1 MVRNF
6 AYRHYLKL
14 NTAVGA
20 AVGASLANHKEHSLS
35 TDRSEAKLVLS
46 PLAEMEF
53 TRLGIKQDDTVA
65 VDKLATELGNSYRG
79 AGVIIGALAVGII
92 FCGVTP
98 SALALTSSQAMII
111 GITEIALMIATLF
124 IIFFNRQTKEK
135 WIAIRGQAEHLRYL
149 PLKQAS
155 DLLVTTPLLQNA
167 TALKTD
173 LTKVVIEQKNWNK
186 AKAIQYHAIEHF
198 AQSFTWV
205 GFLVALIFSLLHFV
219 FHQNW
224 FSYFTIGLPVSI
236 GALHATNGFLKIEDL
251 KDSYLKMHT
260 KLSDLLNQIE
270 TCDFSDTQTQSS
282 AMFHLSQLAEETRA
296 ALTNQDRKWSY
307 TASKIGLRP
316 S

>member
-6 AYRHYLKL
+6 AYRHYIKL
-14 NTAVGA
+14 NAAIGA
-20 AVGASLANHKEHSLS
+20 AVGASLANKKEHSLP

-46 PLAEMEF
+46 PLAEIEF
-53 TRLGIKQDDTVA
+53 NRRGIKQDELDA
-65 VDKLATELGNSYRG
+65 VDKIATELGNSYRG

-98 SALALTSSQAMII
+98 SALALTSTQAVII
-111 GITEIALMIATLF
+111 GATEIALMITTLL
-124 IIFFNRQTKEK
+124 IIFFNRHTKEK
-135 WIAIRGQAEHLRYL
+135 WIAIRRQAEHLRYL
-149 PLKQAS
+149 PLKHAT
-155 DLLVTTPLLQNA
+155 DLLAKTQTLQNA
-167 TALKTD
+167 ILLKTALKTVVEGQINYNE
-173 LTKVVIEQKNWNK
+173 TKATQH
-186 AKAIQYHAIEHF
+186 HAIEHF

-205 GFLVALIFSLLHFV
+205 GFLVALVFSLLHFV

-251 KDSYLKMHT
+251 KESYLKMHT

-270 TCDFSDTQTQSS
+270 ACDLLNAQTQN
-282 AMFHLSQLAEETRA
+282 AAILHLGQLAEETRA
-296 ALTNQDRKWSY
+296 TLTNQDRKWSY